1 MKYMLLIYSNPA
13 TRETL
18 SKEMDQ
24 VAAEVGALMEEL
36 TASGEW
42 VGGEALA
49 DETNAKSVRV
59 RDGVPTVT
67 DGPFVEAKEFLGG
80 YCIFDCDSLERAT
93 EIAARWPDARYNAVE
108 LRPLMNPAGM
118 EM

>member
-1 MKYMLLIYSNPA
+1 MKYMLLIYSNP
-13 TRETL
+13 ETWKL
-18 SKEMDQ
+18 MANDIDSVM
-24 VAAEVGALMEEL
+24 AEVQEIIAEL

-49 DETNAKSVRV
+49 DPLNTRTVRV
-59 RDGVPTVT
+59 RDGAPAVT
-67 DGPFVEAKEFLGG
+67 DGPFLEAKEHLAG
-80 YCIFDCDSLERAT
+80 YCVIECDSVERAL

-108 LRPLMNPAGM
+108 LRPVMTESGA

>member
-13 TRETL
+13 TWKVMSADIDSVMAEA
-18 SKEMDQ
+18 KEIIS
-24 VAAEVGALMEEL
+24 EL

-42 VGGEALA
+42 IGGEALA
-49 DETNAKSVRV
+49 DPVNTRTVRV
-59 RDGVPTVT
+59 RDGVPVVT
-67 DGPFVEAKEFLGG
+67 DGPFLEAKEHLAG
-80 YCIFDCDSLERAT
+80 YFVIECDSVDRAL

-108 LRPLMNPAGM
+108 LRPVMTDSGA